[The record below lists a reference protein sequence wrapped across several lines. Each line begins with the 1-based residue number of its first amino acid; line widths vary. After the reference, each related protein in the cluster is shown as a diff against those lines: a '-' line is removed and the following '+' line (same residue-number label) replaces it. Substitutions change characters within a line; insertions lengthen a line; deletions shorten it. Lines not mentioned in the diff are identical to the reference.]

1 MPNATKLLQKA
12 LKAAP
17 NRTMAK
23 TVLEEQICA
32 ELIKAGKSEKKAA
45 KKVSAA
51 LLEACFAVKG
61 NQVVYVKEGSSSE
74 DTSRSA
80 ESASKRKVEPDS
92 EPEADSKKK
101 KKQKKEEAASPAAAA
116 AASGGSSG
124 GRALGSVKMMSAG
137 EAAAFCKENRIA
149 IETEDG
155 TSDHFRPVKTF
166 ADAGF
171 SETVLRAVK
180 AFAKPTPIQAQTW
193 PIMMAGRDCVGVTET
208 GSGKTLS
215 FFLPAMMH
223 CAKEGVATGG
233 KSKAKG
239 PTVLILAPT
248 RELAM
253 QSDDVCRVAGKEAGL
268 SSVCIYG
275 GVPKHTQ
282 KQAIRDGAQVVVA
295 TPGRLLD
302 LHQEG
307 ACDLS
312 SVTYLV
318 LDEADRMLDMGF
330 EKDVRAIVSS
340 CAPSPR
346 RRTLMFTATW
356 PEEIRQIA
364 SEFLDN
370 PVRVNVGSVDLAANT
385 RVTQTVE
392 VIDGNKKEARLIP
405 LLNKYHK
412 SRTNRVLVF
421 ALYKKEAARLEE
433 FVKRNG
439 FNGVA
444 IHGDM
449 TQAARTAALQQF
461 KDGSVPLLI
470 ATDVAAR
477 GLDIPDVEVVINY
490 AFPLTIEDYIHR
502 IGRTGRGGKT
512 GISYTLF
519 TDFDKSNAGA
529 LQNVLRE
536 AGQEVPEALLKF
548 GSAVK
553 KKEHKM
559 YGAFSGSGAP
569 MKQATKIVF

>member
-1 MPNATKLLQKA
+1 MPNAVKLLQKA

-17 NRTMAK
+17 SLTMSKVALEQQVSAK
-23 TVLEEQICA
+23 LVE
-32 ELIKAGKSEKKAA
+32 AGKSEKKAA
-45 KKVSAA
+45 KKIAEA
-51 LLEACFAVKG
+51 LKESCFAVKG
-61 NQVVYVKEGSSSE
+61 TQVVYVKEGGA
-74 DTSRSA
+74 DN
-80 ESASKRKVEPDS
+80 SASEASAKRKAE
-92 EPEADSKKK
+92 EPEPMPDKKK
-101 KKQKKEEAASPAAAA
+101 KHKKEAAAARDEPAAAS
-116 AASGGSSG
+116 SGGG
-124 GRALGSVKMMSAG
+124 GRALGAVAMMG
-137 EAAAFCKENRIA
+137 AAQAETFRKENRIA
-149 IETEDG
+149 VETEDG
-155 TSDHFRPVKTF
+155 TTDNFRPVSTF

-171 SETVLRAVK
+171 SETVLRATK

-193 PIMMAGRDCVGVTET
+193 PIMMAGRDCVGVAET
-208 GSGKTLS
+208 GSGKTLA

-223 CAKEGVATGG
+223 CTKEGVATAKGGG
-233 KSKAKG
+233 KKASSSG

-253 QSDDVCRVAGKEAGL
+253 QSDDVCRVAGAEAGL

-275 GVPKHTQ
+275 GVPKNTQ
-282 KQAIRDGAQVVVA
+282 KQAIREGAQVVVA

-302 LHQEG
+302 LYQNDN

-312 SVTYLV
+312 NVTYLV

-330 EKDVRAIVSS
+330 EKDVRAIVTA

-364 SEFLDN
+364 SEFLHN
-370 PVRVNVGSVDLAANT
+370 PVRVNVGSVDLAANV

-412 SRTNRVLVF
+412 SRANRVLVF

-433 FVKRNG
+433 FLTRSG
-439 FNGVA
+439 FNAVG

-449 TQAARTAALQQF
+449 SQAARTAALGKF

-477 GLDIPDVEVVINY
+477 GLDIPDVEAVINF

-512 GISYTLF
+512 GISHTLF
-519 TDFDKSNAGA
+519 TDFDKGNAGA

-536 AGQEVPEALLKF
+536 AGQEVPEALMRY
-548 GSAVK
+548 GSSVK

-559 YGAFSGSGAP
+559 YGAFASGGAP